1 MPHVEIPQAE
11 FKVVLLGS
19 SHIGK
24 SSLVTRFSEGYYREN
39 SRQPTVGAA
48 FVTKRIQSSENVTC
62 KVQIWD
68 TAGQPSFRGM
78 AHMFYKDAAAVI
90 VCYDVGSRRSFDE
103 MREWLDELRVK
114 LSAGEVVVA
123 IAALKADLM
132 MQQQHSH
139 HDAAL
144 FVPEQEVQQLAETL
158 GVIYLPTSAKTDRN
172 VQALFQR
179 VADQVLQNRRNAKLQ
194 RRNNEIQHKQD
205 VGDSTTSDGGVERKH
220 SQQQLSDTN
229 SIGSHASDNHVVG
242 KQSSPRRSKYD
253 KYYVREG
260 SDQDSSNANKNR
272 TPNRETK
279 ITVGNS
285 GKKKK
290 IGAGASRAKS
300 KRDNTLL
307 EADTDDSTSRRSE
320 YGMCSCQPVACGAGD
335 HIEGSSGC
343 IMS

>member
-68 TAGQPSFRGM
+68 TAGQPSFRSM

-103 MREWLDELRVK
+103 MREWLDELRSK
-114 LSAGEVVVA
+114 LSAGEVVVV

-132 MQQQHSH
+132 MHQQHSH
-139 HDAAL
+139 QDATL

-158 GVIYLPTSAKTDRN
+158 GVIYIPTSAKTDRN

-179 VADQVLQNRRNAKLQ
+179 VADQVLQNRKNAKLQ
-194 RRNNEIQHKQD
+194 RKNHEIQHKQD
-205 VGDSTTSDGGVERKH
+205 GGESATANGGPEGKH
-220 SQQQLSDTN
+220 SQQQLLDAN
-229 SIGSHASDNHVVG
+229 SIISHASDNHPIG
-242 KQSSPRRSKYD
+242 KQASPRRSKYD
-253 KYYVREG
+253 KYYVRER
-260 SDQDSSNANKNR
+260 SDPDSNNANKAR
-272 TPNRETK
+272 TPKKDTK
-279 ITVGNS
+279 VAVGNS
-285 GKKKK
+285 GKKMKNGTGTPK
-290 IGAGASRAKS
+290 ANS
-300 KRDNTLL
+300 KRHDTLL
-307 EADTDDSTSRRSE
+307 EDDTSDSTPRRSD
-320 YGMCSCQPVACGAGD
+320 YGMCVCQPVACGAGD
-335 HIEGSSGC
+335 HIEGSSAC
-343 IMS
+343 TVS